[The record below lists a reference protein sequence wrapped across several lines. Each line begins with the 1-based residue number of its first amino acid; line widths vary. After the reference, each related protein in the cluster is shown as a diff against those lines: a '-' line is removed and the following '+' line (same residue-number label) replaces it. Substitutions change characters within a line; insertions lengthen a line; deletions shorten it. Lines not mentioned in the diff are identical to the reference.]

1 METNKMNA
9 IHAFDLKAYQPDTSS
24 IAKKPKVTEEEYWD
38 KYYDYSDVNYE
49 WNNGELEEKGVSDL
63 RTMSMADWFYELLGY
78 YLKTHPIAT
87 KTFLEMGF
95 NLALPQKNEVRRPDL
110 GVVKNDNP
118 IPLESSDKSYKGI
131 YDLCVEAISHSTD
144 EDIERDTF
152 DKWQKYAQGGLKEY
166 YILDGYNSL
175 HRLLSSQ

>member
-1 METNKMNA
+1 MY
-9 IHAFDLKAYQPDTSS
+9 IRFLKL
-24 IAKKPKVTEEEYWD
+24 
-38 KYYDYSDVNYE
+38 
-49 WNNGELEEKGVSDL
+49 LE
-63 RTMSMADWFYELLGY
+63 Y
-78 YLKTHPIAT
+78 YLETHPIAQST
-87 KTFLEMGF
+87 VLEVGF
-95 NLALPQKNEVRRPDL
+95 RLMLSQKNEVRRPDL

-118 IPLESSDKSYKGI
+118 IPLEPSDKSYQGI

-144 EDIERDTF
+144 EDIERDTL